1 MAVRLLGFFESR
13 WGTIL
18 LLTSIAIVL
27 CTVCIVLAKTL
38 SRRSTAARGTKRST
52 TAYGANV
59 VPITQN
65 LGESNE
71 PLPSGTIDTKKRER
85 EDERVAL
92 LRTMKQSGGSFD
104 RLVHHSSEKLPLPFF
119 SRETQRYSPDFVTG
133 NQLATFQKRSE
144 TFAKFDLPN
153 ENDGYDVVAWSNYRA
168 HVCSNMYEVWCKGNG
183 LNYMSANREKFRS
196 LGSVERFAF
205 AHGDYMLIAKLRRLI
220 DGKEFRQVMYTQNWA
235 GFKNPNSYRAL
246 HAACRFLIERYPRE
260 EFIISG
266 DFNVQGHA
274 KVFERFFPDYLICD
288 FARMPTCLDNEGI
301 ASPDGVVVSPR
312 LYSRLEYRT
321 EFCSSE
327 SYQHMVLVIDMLTK
341 EQCEA
346 TGKPSGAYVSERWTG
361 ELFTRLVLRDAK
373 GRDNFYGDEGNY
385 DSMEHNERYDSAA
398 ISLPIASNGK
408 ILRCE

>member
-1 MAVRLLGFFESR
+1 MAVRLLDFFESR

-18 LLTSIAIVL
+18 LFASIAVVL
-27 CTVCIVLAKTL
+27 CVVCVVLVRTL
-38 SRRSTAARGTKRST
+38 SRRPTTSRGTKRST
-52 TAYGANV
+52 TTTNV
-59 VPITQN
+59 ASSQN
-65 LGESNE
+65 LVAPDDLVS
-71 PLPSGTIDTKKRER
+71 PIVVDAKKRER
-85 EDERVAL
+85 EDERLAV
-92 LRTMKQSGGSFD
+92 LRKMNSRAGSFD

-119 SRETQRYSPDFVTG
+119 SREMQRYLPDFVTG

-196 LGSVERFAF
+196 LGPVERFAF
-205 AHGDYMLIAKLRRLI
+205 AHGDYMLVAKLRRLI
-220 DGKEFRQVMYTQNWA
+220 DGTEFRQVMYTQNWA

-246 HAACRFLIERYPRE
+246 HGACRFLLERYPRE

-274 KVFERFFPDYLICD
+274 KVFRRFFADYLICD
-288 FARMPTCLDNEGI
+288 FSRMPTCLDNEGI
-301 ASPDGVVVSPR
+301 ASPDGVIVSSK
-312 LYSRLEYRT
+312 LYSRVEYRT

-327 SYQHMVLVIDMLTK
+327 SYQHMVLVVDMFTDK
-341 EQCEA
+341 QCEA
-346 TGKPSGAYVSERWTG
+346 TGKSAGAYVSDRWTG
-361 ELFTRLVLRDAK
+361 ELFTRLVLRDVT

-385 DSMEHNERYDSAA
+385 DSMEHDERYDSTAT
-398 ISLPIASNGK
+398 SLPVASNGK